1 MARRSDATS
10 PTGCSASASP
20 NPLLRWPRTGFT
32 AEGEAIMVR
41 SERPLA
47 SIMAAAAFSL
57 AAPAQAQTVPAS
69 APDRYAMPATAVWD
83 MTSEAGRTYR
93 LFVSFPSQG
102 ESPERGYPVLSIG
115 RASCRERVCPYVLI
129 SVVAV

>member
-32 AEGEAIMVR
+32 AEGEAIMAR

-57 AAPAQAQTVPAS
+57 PAPAQAQTVTAS
-69 APDRYAMPATAVWD
+69 APDRHALPATAVWD
-83 MTSEAGRTYR
+83 MTSEARRTYR
-93 LFVSFPSQG
+93 TFVSFPSPRA
-102 ESPERGYPVLSIG
+102 SPARGYPILYSLAG
-115 RASCRERVCPYVLI
+115 HAAFRAFAPAPRVPDN
-129 SVVAV
+129 

>member
-1 MARRSDATS
+1 MA
-10 PTGCSASASP
+10 
-20 NPLLRWPRTGFT
+20 
-32 AEGEAIMVR
+32 R

-69 APDRYAMPATAVWD
+69 APDRYAMPATAVWA

-93 LFVSFPSQG
+93 IFVPFPSQG
-102 ESPERGYPVLSIG
+102 ESPEPGYPVL
-115 RASCRERVCPYVLI
+115 YVLDGNAAFAAFAQPRWVQEHRSEAHPSELQSLMRI
-129 SVVAV
+129 SYAVFCLKKKTK